1 MGKIQH
7 YKFIG
12 FHLVL
17 QLCLMTFDKNNF
29 VECSCDRENPIYKD
43 EQCQSIYCTETE
55 FKNNVCSIEN
65 EIIKI
70 QWLNNFIVFNE
81 YNYRYT
87 NKVIN
92 EDGDF
97 ILITSPINS
106 GVRLFYVLK
115 GNGAFYFKNDDN
127 QEISAKT
134 IVVKDGDSIIPRY
147 YSQVFLI
154 KINNNS
160 TNSNKQYLASISS
173 SLGYFELYD
182 LENENL
188 LISKLPTRNFTESL
202 IYSIRNSMIE
212 LPNNEY
218 LYIFKGQKDDEF
230 DECLL
235 FFQKY
240 SFFDT
245 NINQENLN
253 EKWTRETIE
262 KNSFYNILISR
273 FIFKKGLKSI

>member
-81 YNYRYT
+81 YNYRFT

-97 ILITSPINS
+97 ILITSTIDS
-106 GVRLFYVLK
+106 GLRLFYVLK
-115 GNGAFYFKNDDN
+115 RNGAFYFKNDDK
-127 QEISAKT
+127 QEISTKT
-134 IVVKDGDSIIPRY
+134 IEVKDGDSIILRY

-173 SLGYFELYD
+173 GYFELYD
-182 LENENL
+182 LEDENL
-188 LISKLPTRNFTESL
+188 LISKLPIYNFAEHIVFTISD
-202 IYSIRNSMIE
+202 SMIE

-218 LYIFKGQKDDEF
+218 LYTFIGPKDDEF
-230 DECLL
+230 DEFLL
-235 FFQKY
+235 YFQKY

-245 NINQENLN
+245 DIKQENLN

-262 KNSFYNILISR
+262 RHTFYNVLTSGL
-273 FIFKKGLKSI
+273 IFKKGLKSI